1 MSARAVTN
9 GVDGVMKYVS
19 LLAIIAGTS
28 SLFLLWLPMSLQAQL
43 VLSLTILGLML
54 LSMQRPENKTLRL
67 MTFVYA
73 GVIALRYAY
82 WRTTDTLPDSS
93 DLLNFIPGLLL
104 YIAEMYCL
112 VMLAINFFIVA
123 DPLKRAAPGT
133 QAAAD
138 LPTVDVFVPSY
149 NEAPDLLALTLAAAK
164 NMNYPANKLTVYLLD
179 DGGTDAKCGH
189 RDPVVAH
196 SAQRRRE
203 ELQSLCAALGV
214 RYHARAENTHA
225 KAGNLNAGLKI
236 SSGDLVVVFD
246 ADHAPVREFLS
257 ETVGYFAADDRLF
270 LVQTPHFFLNPDPLE
285 KNLDTFR
292 QMPSENEMFYSIV
305 QRGLDKWNA
314 SFFCGSAAVLRRAAL
329 EETNGFQGQS
339 ITEDCESALALHCRG
354 WHSVYVDKPL
364 IAGLQPET
372 LVSFIG
378 QRVRWA
384 QGMLQIL
391 ILNRPFL
398 QRGLTFA
405 QRVCYAGTN
414 LFWLFPLTRLTFM
427 VAPLLYIFFSL
438 QIFQANIVEFVCYT
452 LTYLI
457 SSFAMQNYL
466 FGKVRWPW
474 VSELYEYV
482 QAVMLLGAIFSVV
495 RNPRK
500 PTFNVTAKGQTL
512 ETSKLS
518 PIALPY
524 FAIFLL
530 LAAAS
535 GYAIWRYLSEPMPS
549 ELLLIVIGWN
559 LINMGLAGAA
569 LGVVAE
575 RRERRRNQRLSVR
588 RHALL
593 HMGSV
598 VHTVILTNVSS
609 GGVAVEFID
618 NPAKAVGEGEV
629 CSLELRRNG
638 KALRKDIVC
647 RVARSGLDGSFGFA
661 FVQRDPDTFS
671 LIAEIMYS
679 EQSFLQDRIN
689 LRQKPIGFFIGTL
702 RFSLWSVRECMRA
715 LIYALG
721 LVKET
726 QQTSHPDAELLL
738 APANN
743 RSRSGPHAGFDAVS
757 VKEASYA

>member
-354 WHSVYVDKPL
+354 WHSVYVDKP
-364 IAGLQPET
+364 
-372 LVSFIG
+372 
-378 QRVRWA
+378 
-384 QGMLQIL
+384 
-391 ILNRPFL
+391 
-398 QRGLTFA
+398 
-405 QRVCYAGTN
+405 
-414 LFWLFPLTRLTFM
+414 
-427 VAPLLYIFFSL
+427 
-438 QIFQANIVEFVCYT
+438 
-452 LTYLI
+452 
-457 SSFAMQNYL
+457 
-466 FGKVRWPW
+466 
-474 VSELYEYV
+474 
-482 QAVMLLGAIFSVV
+482 
-495 RNPRK
+495 
-500 PTFNVTAKGQTL
+500 
-512 ETSKLS
+512 
-518 PIALPY
+518 
-524 FAIFLL
+524 
-530 LAAAS
+530 
-535 GYAIWRYLSEPMPS
+535 
-549 ELLLIVIGWN
+549 
-559 LINMGLAGAA
+559 
-569 LGVVAE
+569 
-575 RRERRRNQRLSVR
+575 
-588 RHALL
+588 
-593 HMGSV
+593 
-598 VHTVILTNVSS
+598 
-609 GGVAVEFID
+609 
-618 NPAKAVGEGEV
+618 
-629 CSLELRRNG
+629 
-638 KALRKDIVC
+638 
-647 RVARSGLDGSFGFA
+647 
-661 FVQRDPDTFS
+661 
-671 LIAEIMYS
+671 
-679 EQSFLQDRIN
+679 
-689 LRQKPIGFFIGTL
+689 
-702 RFSLWSVRECMRA
+702 
-715 LIYALG
+715 
-721 LVKET
+721 
-726 QQTSHPDAELLL
+726 
-738 APANN
+738 
-743 RSRSGPHAGFDAVS
+743 
-757 VKEASYA
+757 